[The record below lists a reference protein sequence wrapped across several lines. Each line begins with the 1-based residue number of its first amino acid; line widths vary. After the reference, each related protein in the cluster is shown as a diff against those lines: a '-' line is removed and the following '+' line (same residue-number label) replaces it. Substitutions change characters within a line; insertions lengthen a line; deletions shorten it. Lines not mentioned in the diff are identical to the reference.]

1 MQQLDQESRWIVSID
16 IYMATEQHTFVL
28 LDDPANLLE
37 ACLKFATNSVCHIV
51 HVGKQFALLFQLA
64 AHVVGLLSQ
73 VAHGAEDTVESL
85 VLFMHHLHLSL
96 LFEGGIVVVLLKRIG
111 IRQHVAVGSAL
122 ALVLG
127 VLDRLLQLLA
137 HVLDLVA
144 DILHQRPSSLDFV
157 YLQAEAVWV
166 MLDGLDAFHQ
176 VLEILAEVLES
187 LFELAA
193 GFSELGAGYRGRRGA
208 YAEI

>member
-1 MQQLDQESRWIVSID
+1 M
-16 IYMATEQHTFVL
+16 QHTFVL
-28 LDDPANLLE
+28 LDDPTNLLE
-37 ACLKFATNSVCHIV
+37 ACLEFATNSVCHIID
-51 HVGKQFALLFQLA
+51 VGKKLALLFQLA

-73 VAHGAEDTVESL
+73 VAHSTEDTVESL

-96 LFEGGIVVVLLKRIG
+96 LFEGGIVVILLKRIR

-122 ALVLG
+122 ALILG

-144 DILHQRPSSLDFV
+144 DIFDQRPSSFDFV

-166 MLDGLDAFHQ
+166 MFDGLDAFYQ

-193 GFSELGAGYRGRRGA
+193 GFSELGAICRGCRGA
-208 YAEI
+208 YTEI